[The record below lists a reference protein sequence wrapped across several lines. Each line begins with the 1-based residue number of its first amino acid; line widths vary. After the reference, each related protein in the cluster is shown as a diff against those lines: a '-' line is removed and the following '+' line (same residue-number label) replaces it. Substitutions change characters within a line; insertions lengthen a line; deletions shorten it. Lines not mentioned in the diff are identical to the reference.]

1 MFYVFSLSQITIPL
15 YESYKVSKKINNLE
29 LTKKGL
35 LKVFQ
40 NDILYKEFFEYAV
53 KKRSVEY
60 AIFHIEYLEFKNI
73 FKINK
78 DFIDELSG
86 SRILA
91 PGPEPSNAKD
101 KKMVQLFEEIYKKAD
116 DIYTKYFNK
125 ESELELNLPA
135 KMVKKVNNRLY
146 DYNIYYNRYI
156 VNGTEGHEI
165 DIKQINCETIFDEVH
180 GEALDSLF
188 LNVYSS
194 FAKDKKKTYGFNAN
208 SKVARSNSILNS
220 SSNRNSALSP
230 NSPLDPNFNIDSTF
244 SMEVTSPVSAHS
256 SYTPTS
262 PISQV

>member
-1 MFYVFSLSQITIPL
+1 
-15 YESYKVSKKINNLE
+15 
-29 LTKKGL
+29 
-35 LKVFQ
+35 
-40 NDILYKEFFEYAV
+40 
-53 KKRSVEY
+53 
-60 AIFHIEYLEFKNI
+60 
-73 FKINK
+73 
-78 DFIDELSG
+78 
-86 SRILA
+86 
-91 PGPEPSNAKD
+91 
-101 KKMVQLFEEIYKKAD
+101 MVQLFEEIYKKAD